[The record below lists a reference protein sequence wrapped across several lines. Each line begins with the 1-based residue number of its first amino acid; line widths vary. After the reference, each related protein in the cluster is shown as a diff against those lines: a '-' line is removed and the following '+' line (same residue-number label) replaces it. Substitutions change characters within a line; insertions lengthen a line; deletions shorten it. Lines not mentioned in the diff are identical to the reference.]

1 MDGRHIVKIHV
12 IALFMAI
19 IPLAAGA
26 AAQAGETETC
36 ICRNGIASK
45 GDLIVEVL
53 KKCGQPAQK
62 YQREET
68 RIVTKGI
75 SIVTVDEWIF
85 NFGPNEF
92 MYSLRFENGRVARI
106 ESLDYGY

>member
-1 MDGRHIVKIHV
+1 MKILV
-12 IALFMAI
+12 VALFFGIIAL
-19 IPLAAGA
+19 AAVASGW
-26 AAQAGETETC
+26 AGETDSC
-36 ICRNGIASK
+36 ICRDGIVSK

-68 RIVTKGI
+68 RIVTRGI
-75 SIVTVDEWIF
+75 SIVTVDEWIY

>member
-1 MDGRHIVKIHV
+1 MKIQV
-12 IALFMAI
+12 VALFMWSI
-19 IPLAAGA
+19 VLVAGA
-26 AAQAGETETC
+26 PAQAGETETC
-36 ICRNGIASK
+36 ICRNGIVSR

-53 KKCGQPAQK
+53 KKCDQPAQK
-62 YQREET
+62 TQRKET
-68 RIVTKGI
+68 RIVKNGI
-75 SIVTVDEWIF
+75 SIVTVDEWIY

>member
-1 MDGRHIVKIHV
+1 MGIV
-12 IALFMAI
+12 A
-19 IPLAAGA
+19 LAAGA
-26 AAQAGETETC
+26 PAQAGETDSC
-36 ICRNGIASK
+36 ICRNGIVSK

-53 KKCGQPAQK
+53 KKCSQPAQK

-68 RIVTKGI
+68 RILTRGI
-75 SIVTVDEWIF
+75 SIVTVDEWIY

>member
-1 MDGRHIVKIHV
+1 MKRQVVALVLGI
-12 IALFMAI
+12 IAI
-19 IPLAAGA
+19 TAGA
-26 AAQAGETETC
+26 PAQAGETETC
-36 ICRNGIASK
+36 ICRNGIVSR

-53 KKCGQPAQK
+53 KKCGEPAQNF
-62 YQREET
+62 QRKET

-75 SIVTVDEWIF
+75 SIVTVDEWIY